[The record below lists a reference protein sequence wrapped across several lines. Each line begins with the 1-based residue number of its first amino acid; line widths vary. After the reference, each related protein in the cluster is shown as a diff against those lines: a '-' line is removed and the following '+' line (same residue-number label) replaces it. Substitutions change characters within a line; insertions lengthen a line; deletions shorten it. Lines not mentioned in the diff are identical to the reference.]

1 MDAESPQRSE
11 DLKQTARPVG
21 HAQKQKRPLNKSL
34 NLHLFFE
41 YFEHRSEQYLGS
53 GG

>member
-21 HAQKQKRPLNKSL
+21 ARPKTKKAL
-34 NLHLFFE
+34 
-41 YFEHRSEQYLGS
+41 EQEPEFAFIF
-53 GG
+53 